1 MSNRGRIAELFQSDL
16 SVVNVGLS
24 SFAETLR
31 NGRVP
36 VIDVDWR
43 PPAGGDSELIR
54 IIDDLKS
61 EDGRSWNSQVAA
73 ANARAI
79 EHLLSAEPHIIG
91 IGIAKDVIPGMTEQT
106 ILHAGPP
113 VAWEAMCGPMRGAVM
128 GGLIYE
134 QLASTPEEA
143 ATLAASG
150 TIAFDPCH
158 HHDAVGP
165 MAGVITASMPVW
177 IVENVTAGNRA
188 YCTLNE
194 GLGKVL
200 RYGAY
205 GDEVTDRLNWMKN
218 ELAPILSRAIVS
230 HGPIDLRSM
239 IAQALQM
246 GDEGHNRNRAGTSLF
261 IRELAPFLAR
271 LGESALG
278 ESSDAVARVFE
289 FLHSNDHF
297 FLNLTMPAGKCA
309 LDAAADVPGSSLV
322 TAMARNGTAF
332 GIRVSGTGDRWFT
345 APAPIVEGLYLPG
358 FSAEDAAP
366 DIGDSSITETAG
378 YGGFAM
384 AAAPAIVQ
392 FVGGTPQMAL
402 DTTQRMRG
410 ITMAESRVYRI
421 PAMGFRG
428 TPTGIDVLR
437 VAESGI
443 VPAINTGIAHKEP
456 GIGMVGAGLVSPP
469 FICFSQG
476 ARELAALLASS
487 SEFGI
492 DAKRLVDDE

>member
-1 MSNRGRIAELFQSDL
+1 MKHQDPIAALFQSDL
-16 SVVNVGLS
+16 RVVNLGLS

-31 NGRVP
+31 ACGVP
-36 VIDVDWR
+36 VTDVDWR
-43 PPAGGDSELIR
+43 PPAGGDPELIR
-54 IIDDLKS
+54 LIDNLKDDNGQSWIS
-61 EDGRSWNSQVAA
+61 EVASANAA
-73 ANARAI
+73 AV
-79 EHLLSAEPHIIG
+79 EKLLSAEPHIIG
-91 IGIAKDVIPGMTEQT
+91 IGVAKDVIPGMTADT

-113 VAWEAMCGPMRGAVM
+113 VTWESMCGPMRGAVM

-134 QLASTPEEA
+134 RLASSPEQA
-143 ATLAASG
+143 ASLAASG
-150 TIAFDPCH
+150 DIGFDPCH
-158 HHDAVGP
+158 HHQSVGP

-177 IVENVTAGNRA
+177 ILENVTAGNRA

-194 GLGKVL
+194 GLGRVL

-205 GDEVTDRLNWMKN
+205 GDEVIDRLDWIRDT
-218 ELAPILSRAIVS
+218 LAPILRRSIEQ
-230 HGPIDLRSM
+230 HGPIDLRSL

-246 GDEGHNRNRAGTSLF
+246 GDEGHNRNRAGTSLL

-271 LGESALG
+271 LDEPAN
-278 ESSDAVARVFE
+278 AVARVFE

-297 FLNLTMPAGKCA
+297 FLNLTMPAGKCS
-309 LDAAADVPGSSLV
+309 LDAAANVPNSSLV
-322 TAMARNGTAF
+322 TVMARNGTQF

-345 APAPIVEGLYLPG
+345 APAPIVDGLYLPG
-358 FSAEDAAP
+358 FSSEDAAP

-392 FVGGTPQMAL
+392 FVGGTPQLAL
-402 DTTQRMRG
+402 DTTQRMRS
-410 ITMAESRVYRI
+410 ITLAESRAYQI

-437 VAESGI
+437 VVETGI

-456 GIGMVGAGLVSPP
+456 GIGMVGAGLVTPP
-469 FICFSQG
+469 FSVFAEG
-476 ARELAALLASS
+476 ARELAASLAGPSDLGQATQ
-487 SEFGI
+487 E
-492 DAKRLVDDE
+492 V